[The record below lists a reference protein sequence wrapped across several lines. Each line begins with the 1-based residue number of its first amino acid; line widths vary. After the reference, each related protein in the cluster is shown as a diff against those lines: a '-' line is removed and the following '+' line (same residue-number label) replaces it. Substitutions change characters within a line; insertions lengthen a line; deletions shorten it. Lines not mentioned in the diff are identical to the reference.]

1 MPEKIKLS
9 AVITATPKEIY
20 NAWLDSKA
28 HSAFTG
34 GGAAKIDPKV
44 KGKFTA
50 WDDYISGRNL
60 ELVPNK
66 KIVQAWRTTEFPA
79 KHPDSRLEVIL
90 EPSAKGTKVT
100 FVHTDIP
107 DGQSAD
113 YKKGWKDFYFTPMK
127 KYFSK

>member
-9 AVITATPKEIY
+9 AVIPATPKVIY

-34 GGAAKIDPKV
+34 GGVAKIDPKV

-50 WDDYISGRNL
+50 WDDYISGTNL
-60 ELVPNK
+60 ELVPHK

-90 EPSAKGTKVT
+90 EPAAKGTKVT
-100 FVHTDIP
+100 LIHSEIP